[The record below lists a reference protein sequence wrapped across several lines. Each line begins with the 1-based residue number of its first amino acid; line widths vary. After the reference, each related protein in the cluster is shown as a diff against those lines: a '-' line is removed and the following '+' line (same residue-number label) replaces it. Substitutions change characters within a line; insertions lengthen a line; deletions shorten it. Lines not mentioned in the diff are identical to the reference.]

1 MKVDICIATKNSFKT
16 LPKLLNS
23 LIYQLPKIDSQ
34 ILIADGSSSDKTL
47 EFLERFNFCKII
59 SFSDNSPEEAL
70 NKLIKVEPKNL
81 KIIVGSDDWV
91 SEEYLSSFVN
101 EAEKLVKQGINK
113 FILIPKFYKSIGKSI
128 FKLNSPVPLFFIKF
142 IGIGR
147 GIGWGVF
154 NKEGDNPLFCESLEI
169 ASDYDYLLQCLRRKY
184 YFKYVSCR
192 YFHLKNGRSSKN
204 WAKGL
209 KEERKIALK
218 YQQNFIQKIIINL
231 LFISKFIYKVFNEL
245 IFKA

>member
-23 LIYQLPKIDSQ
+23 LISQLPKIDSQ
-34 ILIADGSSSDKTL
+34 ILIADGSSSDRTL
-47 EFLERFNFCKII
+47 EFLEKLNFCKII

-70 NKLIKVEPKNL
+70 NNLIKTEPKNL
-81 KIIVGSDDWV
+81 KIIIGSDDWV
-91 SEEYLSSFVN
+91 SEEYLSSFVI
-101 EAEKLVKQGINK
+101 EANKLVKRGIDK
-113 FILIPKFYKSIGKSI
+113 FILIPKFYKNIGKSL
-128 FKLNSPVPLFFIKF
+128 FKLNFPIPFFFINI

-154 NKEGDNPLFCESLEI
+154 NKEGDNPLFCDSLEI

-204 WAKGL
+204 WMKGL

-218 YQQNFIQKIIINL
+218 YHQNIIQKILINL
-231 LFISKFIYKVFNEL
+231 FFMGKFLYKIFNKL